1 MRRSTH
7 HTSWAAA
14 FAVAA
19 ELSRRC
25 YDVAFTVGNT
35 PRYDLFCTGP
45 GNTAF
50 KVQVKGISNA
60 AAFWVQSHFFSTQTE
75 EDLFLIAVLVP
86 RSSEDSPFRFFI
98 LSHANAKAEFAKM
111 PTHTKTG
118 KKYDPDSTGLNWG
131 SITPYE
137 NAWHKLPD
145 SADK

>member
-45 GNTAF
+45 SNTAF
-50 KVQVKGISNA
+50 KIQVKGISNA
-60 AAFWVQSHFFSTQTE
+60 AAFWVQYQFFSTQTE
-75 EDLFLIAVLVP
+75 EDLFLVVVLVP
-86 RSSEDSPFRFFI
+86 RRIKDGGFRYFI
-98 LSHANAKAEFAKM
+98 LSHHEAKEAFAKL
-111 PTHTKTG
+111 PTHKKDG
-118 KKYDPDSTGLNWG
+118 RKYDPNESGLTWG

-137 NAWHKLPD
+137 NAWPTLPD
-145 SADK
+145 SG